1 MRTTTTISRH
11 GITLPMDR
19 IDDLC
24 REYCV
29 TELAVFGSYLR
40 DDFRPDSDIDFLV
53 RFLDDDY
60 GPWMEKLQNL
70 ECSLASLLNRDV
82 DLVPRESVEQSE
94 NWIRRN
100 HILGSARVIYGP

>member
-1 MRTTTTISRH
+1 MRTTTTTSRH

-19 IDDLC
+19 VDALC
-24 REYCV
+24 REYDV

-53 RFLDDDY
+53 RFRDDDY
-60 GPWMEKLQNL
+60 GPWMGKLQDL
-70 ECSLASLLNRDV
+70 ERALASLLNRDV

-100 HILGSARVIYGP
+100 HILDSARVIYGA